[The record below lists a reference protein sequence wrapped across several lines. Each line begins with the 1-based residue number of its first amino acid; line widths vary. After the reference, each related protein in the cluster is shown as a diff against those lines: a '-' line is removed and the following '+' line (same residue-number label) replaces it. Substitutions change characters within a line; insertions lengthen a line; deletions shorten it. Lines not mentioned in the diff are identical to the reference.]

1 MNVNK
6 LCLNQ
11 WMLDSPENTTLSF
24 AVFSFFVFFSTEV
37 CISDVM
43 NGIRACVAKLSN
55 TSQNNFSSALL
66 LLLLLLQGLAV
77 RQVQMD
83 LTLLSL
89 SIKVFEFEF
98 EFTHRRTDARTHT
111 HTHTHL
117 SLIHI

>member
-11 WMLDSPENTTLSF
+11 WMLESPENTTLSF
-24 AVFSFFVFFSTEV
+24 AVFSFVFSAEV

-66 LLLLLLQGLAV
+66 LLLLQGLAV
-77 RQVQMD
+77 R
-83 LTLLSL
+83 
-89 SIKVFEFEF
+89 
-98 EFTHRRTDARTHT
+98 
-111 HTHTHL
+111 
-117 SLIHI
+117 

>member
-11 WMLDSPENTTLSF
+11 WMLESPENTTLSF

-66 LLLLLLQGLAV
+66 LLLLLLLQGLAV

-89 SIKVFEFEF
+89 SIKVFEFFFFMLMVRIKEKAI
-98 EFTHRRTDARTHT
+98 E
-111 HTHTHL
+111 
-117 SLIHI
+117 